1 MPVAVIIGTR
11 TPERLDFEFAKLL
24 SAHLVDA
31 GWIVRTGGAA
41 GIDTAAIKG
50 GNEIDPH
57 RVWIYEPWEGFADPV
72 ADVENQR
79 IPLQREWFDSIERYH
94 PTPWRLSKT
103 ARRLHAR
110 NYGMIVYPTTADLV
124 IACPGKAGGGTWQ
137 GIRIAQALSI
147 PLRLIHTPQGR
158 KALVERLEKGA
169 ARDGRSNSYLIRMR
183 QIVEAEGYPRGYP
196 SLTNLE

>member
-41 GIDTAAIKG
+41 GIDTAAILG
-50 GNEIDPH
+50 GSKVDPH
-57 RVWIYEPWEGFADPV
+57 LVWIYEPWEGFADSV
-72 ADVENQR
+72 ADPDNRR
-79 IPLQREWFDSIERYH
+79 IPLRKEWFDSIYRYH

-110 NYGMIVYPTTADLV
+110 NFGMIEHPTRADLV
-124 IACPGKAGGGTWQ
+124 IACPGRAGGTWQ
-137 GIRIAQALSI
+137 GIRIAQALGI
-147 PLRLIHTPQGR
+147 PLRLIHTREGKR
-158 KALVERLEKGA
+158 MLVADLERSLGPGIYLE
-169 ARDGRSNSYLIRMR
+169 RMKR
-183 QIVEAEGYPRGYP
+183 ILEGEGVSGEP
-196 SLTNLE
+196 SSGMNWEIPF